1 MPETNEL
8 SLRDI
13 YDAVNDL
20 RTEIGNNFV
29 TKAEFLPVKMITFG
43 MVGIIITAVLTAI
56 LGNIIVKA
64 FF

>member
-1 MPETNEL
+1 MQETNEL

-43 MVGIIITAVLTAI
+43 MVGIIITAVLTVI
-56 LGNIIVKA
+56 LGNVIVKA

>member
-29 TKAEFLPVKMITFG
+29 TKAEFLPVKMIIFG

-56 LGNIIVKA
+56 LGNVIVKA

>member
-56 LGNIIVKA
+56 IGNVIVKA

>member
-1 MPETNEL
+1 MSETNEL

-56 LGNIIVKA
+56 LGNVIVKA

>member
-1 MPETNEL
+1 MQETNEL

-56 LGNIIVKA
+56 LGNVIVKA